1 MRTKSLSLVL
11 LLFAAIYSTALV
23 TGTAVQAG
31 EKTYAVGP
39 MVIGRAW
46 AAETPRVAKTGA
58 VYFTMANSGT
68 KADYLISVTSPL
80 AQSVALHAHRMV
92 GNVMQMAPVLGMA
105 IPSGQTVALKPG
117 GRHVMLIGLTAPL
130 KDGDKIPLTLSFK
143 NSGSVQIIA
152 IARLPPNAR
161 KKGAATS
168 LINWLTRR
176 PAKT

>member
-1 MRTKSLSLVL
+1 MRTKSLSFVL
-11 LLFAAIYSTALV
+11 LLFGAVYSATLV

-31 EKTYAVGP
+31 EKTYTVGP

-58 VYFTMANSGT
+58 VYFTMANGGT
-68 KADYLISVTSPL
+68 KADYLISITSPL
-80 AQSVALHAHRMV
+80 TQSVALHAHRMV

-152 IARLPPNAR
+152 VVGLPPGAR
-161 KKGAATS
+161 KKGRS
-168 LINWLTRR
+168 DK
-176 PAKT
+176 PY